1 MATKSQL
8 KQYFETGKI
17 PTQAQ
22 FDELIDNLLIVPST
36 NRGNKN
42 LFFGNGEDNPYM
54 QSIRTVSR
62 INGDNIETMLI
73 FSTCDNND
81 NKISFPL
88 LILSRVSLKTG
99 SLNDTDAI
107 LKYYIP
113 TKDVI
118 DSFIRRGL
126 NCNTSTDNELISVIA
141 SWNFKPIRSK
151 NPNILNLCFTI
162 SGKFQTFIFETADIN
177 IGGATEKLPIKAT
190 AINNDNARIILIDK
204 YYIKATVDRDTFIS
218 DWNEITVGFNM
229 QNGTI
234 ISTNSI
240 IKTKC
245 VNFLTNHMQAY

>member
-62 INGDNIETMLI
+62 IDGDNIETMLI

-99 SLNDTDAI
+99 GLNDTDAI
-107 LKYYIP
+107 LQYYIP
-113 TKDVI
+113 TRDVI
-118 DSFIRRGL
+118 DSFIRKGL
-126 NCNTSTDNELISVIA
+126 NCNTSTDNELISVIL
-141 SWNFKPIRSK
+141 SWNFKPLRSE

-177 IGGATEKLPIKAT
+177 IGGAIKKLPIKAT
-190 AINNDNARIILIDK
+190 AIDNDNARIILIGK

-218 DWNEITVGFNM
+218 DWDEITADFNM
-229 QNGTI
+229 QNGTV